1 MKGKKKYILI
11 GLLVLVLIGAGY
23 LNYALGKGGD
33 TPSDLAK
40 ASISGNGTAVGQ
52 KSGEL
57 ELPVM
62 STGDYFADYK
72 QNRENVRQKEITT
85 LDSIIDNDKSDQETL
100 KDAQEQKMD
109 IVNSMEKELTIEG
122 LLNAKGFTDAIVTV
136 HSGAVNV
143 VVKLKEI
150 TEQQAAQILDIVQ
163 KETSEPAKNIKIILQ
178 G

>member
-1 MKGKKKYILI
+1 MKGKRKYILLA
-11 GLLVLVLIGAGY
+11 GLIVILIAAAY
-23 LNYALGKGGD
+23 LNYSLGQGGE
-33 TPSDLAK
+33 TPADMANKSAPTGEAGAK
-40 ASISGNGTAVGQ
+40 T
-52 KSGEL
+52 GEM

-72 QNRENVRQKEITT
+72 QSRENVRQQEIAQ
-85 LDSIIDNDKSDQETL
+85 LDSIIDDTKSDQETL

-109 IVNSMEKELTIEG
+109 IVRSMEKELTIEG
-122 LLNAKGFTDAIVTV
+122 LLNAKGFSDTIVTV
-136 HSGAVNV
+136 HEGAVNV

-150 TEQQAAQILDIVQ
+150 NEQQAAQILDIVQ

>member
-11 GLLVLVLIGAGY
+11 GVLVLVLIVAGY
-23 LNYALGKGGD
+23 LNYALGKGGE
-33 TPSDLAK
+33 TPSDQAK
-40 ASISGNGTAVGQ
+40 ARISGESGLKT
-52 KSGEL
+52 GEL

-62 STGDYFADYK
+62 STGEYLADDK
-72 QNRENVRQKEITT
+72 QNRENVRQKEITYI
-85 LDSIIDNDKSDQETL
+85 DAIIDDNKSDQETL
-100 KDAQEQKMD
+100 KDAQQQKMD
-109 IVNSMEKELTIEG
+109 IVRSMEKELTIEG
-122 LLNAKGFTDAIVTV
+122 LLNAKGFDDTIVTV

-163 KETSEPAKNIKIILQ
+163 KETDEPAKNIKIILQ

>member
-11 GLLVLVLIGAGY
+11 GVLVLVLIGAGY
-23 LNYALGKGGD
+23 LNYALGKGGE
-33 TPSDLAK
+33 TPTDQAK
-40 ASISGNGTAVGQ
+40 ASISGNAAAGQ

-72 QNRENVRQKEITT
+72 QNRENVRQKEITYIDT
-85 LDSIIDNDKSDQETL
+85 IIDDNKSDQETL
-100 KDAQEQKMD
+100 KDAQQQKMD
-109 IVNSMEKELTIEG
+109 IVRSMEKELTIEG
-122 LLNAKGFTDAIVTV
+122 LLNAKGFDDTIVTV

-163 KETSEPAKNIKIILQ
+163 KETDEPAKNIKIILQ